1 MTNNIIIYDT
11 TLRDGMQG
19 IEINFTLEDK
29 IAVARMLDELHIDYI
44 EGGFPLSNE
53 IETEF
58 FRRMRNEKLQHAKLV
73 AFGSTR
79 QPGHK
84 ATQDPHIQALLEAET
99 PAVIVVGKTWTEH
112 VSTVIGTSL
121 EENLEMIFD
130 SISTLK
136 KEGREVFFD
145 LEHFFDGYKADP
157 AYALKVL
164 EAGSQA
170 GADNLVLCDTN
181 GGTLPNEVRSILG
194 ELPQQK
200 LSPLGGHFHNDCGTA
215 VANSLEAIHA
225 GAVHVQGTINGWGE
239 RCGNA
244 NLCSLIPNIGL
255 KLNLPNNVGDR
266 VTELTRISR
275 QIAAKANVIPDKRQ
289 PFVGTAAFSHKAG
302 QHADVI
308 QKDAHLMEHMDAA
321 LVGNERQILLSALA
335 GKGTIL
341 AKLQEYGEYSKASP
355 EVSALLDV
363 LKQKEAEGFEYEA
376 AEASFDLIIRQAI
389 GKYSPL
395 FQLKNYHLESF
406 KAGTT
411 DSKTVGRIFM
421 DVGPHDTMGAAV
433 GTGPVETLDHA
444 LRDAVLP
451 HCPSLNQVELVD
463 YRVRV
468 LDPESHAAAKVRV
481 FITST
486 DGNENWNTV
495 GVHENIVEASF
506 QALVDSLEYFY
517 NTSVLGKDRATT

>member
-1 MTNNIIIYDT
+1 MP
-11 TLRDGMQG
+11 
-19 IEINFTLEDK
+19 
-29 IAVARMLDELHIDYI
+29 V
-44 EGGFPLSNE
+44 
-53 IETEF
+53 
-58 FRRMRNEKLQHAKLV
+58 
-73 AFGSTR
+73 
-79 QPGHK
+79 
-84 ATQDPHIQALLEAET
+84 
-99 PAVIVVGKTWTEH
+99 
-112 VSTVIGTSL
+112 
-121 EENLEMIFD
+121 
-130 SISTLK
+130 
-136 KEGREVFFD
+136 
-145 LEHFFDGYKADP
+145 
-157 AYALKVL
+157 
-164 EAGSQA
+164 
-170 GADNLVLCDTN
+170 LVLN
-181 GGTLPNEVRSILG
+181 ILI
-194 ELPQQK
+194 QK
-200 LSPLGGHFHNDCGTA
+200 L
-215 VANSLEAIHA
+215 
-225 GAVHVQGTINGWGE
+225 
-239 RCGNA
+239 
-244 NLCSLIPNIGL
+244 
-255 KLNLPNNVGDR
+255 
-266 VTELTRISR
+266 
-275 QIAAKANVIPDKRQ
+275 
-289 PFVGTAAFSHKAG
+289 
-302 QHADVI
+302 
-308 QKDAHLMEHMDAA
+308 
-321 LVGNERQILLSALA
+321 
-335 GKGTIL
+335 
-341 AKLQEYGEYSKASP
+341 
-355 EVSALLDV
+355 
-363 LKQKEAEGFEYEA
+363 QKEAEGFEYEA